1 MAYVTLKK
9 AKLFILIGVFLIG
22 GCFSSRKEA
31 VKRDLL
37 LRDRRPESDRRV
49 KKVSSD
55 EYMPKT
61 RGAKIDYY
69 MDAIEA
75 SPPLTV
81 DIIYARD
88 LKSRGYDVGEYRL
101 EPEDVVD
108 ISVWQIE
115 KLNRKSV
122 VRPDGRISYPLIGDV
137 MAEGRTVEELRKD
150 ITDKLTRYIRNP
162 QVTVIIER
170 FGGKRL
176 AVINED
182 GGGKVLRFTRP
193 IKVLEALA
201 QAGGYN
207 TDLNLK
213 KIYVIREFK
222 DRPDYAQLIV
232 VNAQNLLRQGDIR
245 ENIYVRSGDTMF
257 LARGMLATVEVFRRE
272 IDKLVGDIDFTY
284 GPLINSRTTTGPDF
298 QPFGNN
304 NN

>member
-1 MAYVTLKK
+1 ML
-9 AKLFILIGVFLIG
+9 LIG
-22 GCFSSRKEA
+22 GCVSPRKDA

-37 LRDRRPESDRRV
+37 LRDRRPESERRV

-61 RGAKIDYY
+61 RSGKIDYY

-88 LKSRGYDVGEYRL
+88 LKGRGYDVGEYRF
-101 EPEDVVD
+101 EPEDVVN

-115 KLNRKSV
+115 KLDRKSV
-122 VRPDGRISYPLIGDV
+122 VRPDGKISYPLIGDV
-137 MAEGRTVEELRKD
+137 QTEGKTVEELRKD
-150 ITDKLTRYIRNP
+150 ITEKLKRYIRNP
-162 QVTVIIER
+162 QVSVIIER

-222 DRPDYAQLIV
+222 DKPDYAQLIV

-272 IDKLVGDIDFTY
+272 FDKLVGDIDFTY
-284 GPLINSRTTTGPDF
+284 EPIIKSRTTSGPKF
-298 QPFGNN
+298 GPFGDD
-304 NN
+304 